1 MPDSFFGSIEPAPS
15 VVIAWPSDLRVLSP
29 LVWRLLWTPGGA
41 WEAVHTPAFEMARRV
56 PITPPGRPGPPSSE
70 GLDLWWPGT
79 RCSDG
84 VADAVASETPQV
96 SDSSDGSNPKRLKWS
111 LSAEV
116 TSMRLKWSLSAEVT
130 SDGSDQ
136 QAIGG
141 GDIDAIQVEPLRR
154 RRTLPVAVGVGQSSF
169 QRRCGATITSGC
181 GTHSA
186 EGQWDGSS
194 RGQAGVRG

>member
-15 VVIAWPSDLRVLSP
+15 VAIAWPSDLRVLSP

-56 PITPPGRPGPPSSE
+56 PITPPGRPGSPSSE

-141 GDIDAIQVEPLRR
+141 GDIDAIQVEPHDGGVLCP
-154 RRTLPVAVGVGQSSF
+154 LPSGSASPPFSVA
-169 QRRCGATITSGC
+169 ASGC

-186 EGQWDGSS
+186 EGQRDGSS